1 MSQTR
6 FSLLCVILL
15 LLAGLSTRIGL
26 NNYLFFAGY
35 VVVQYMV
42 LATAWNVLG
51 GYAGYVNF
59 GISGFF
65 GIGVYSTVVLSQL
78 MPLPLPLYVLIAA
91 AVAGLAGL
99 ATGYLTLRLRGVFFS
114 IATLGLSV
122 VLQTFVLNWDFV
134 GGARGVTLV
143 QPATTAVF
151 QNYTQYLFFEMA
163 ALALIAVCI
172 ARWIE
177 RSWVGRG
184 LAALRDDEQAA
195 ECAGVA
201 TLRLKLLATTISG
214 ALMGA
219 AGASY
224 PLYVGYVDPY
234 STFSLVLAVNTLAMP
249 LIGGTASWVGPVI
262 GAVLLSLVQVGT
274 GVTAFSQWSALI
286 VGVLLVLFVI
296 VAPNGLLG
304 LLHRRA
310 SLSKERSA

>member
-1 MSQTR
+1 MNLGR
-6 FSLLCVILL
+6 FTLSCLVLVAFAA
-15 LLAGLSTRIGL
+15 LATRIGL
-26 NNYLFFAGY
+26 NQYVFFAAY
-35 VVVQYMV
+35 IVAQYIV
-42 LATAWNVLG
+42 LATAWNILG

-59 GISGFF
+59 GVAGFF
-65 GIGVYSTVVLSQL
+65 GIGVYSTVVLNQL

-91 AVAGLAGL
+91 MVAGLAGL

-114 IATLGLSV
+114 IATLGLAV

-134 GGARGVTLV
+134 GGARGITLV
-143 QPATTAVF
+143 RPATAAWF
-151 QNYTQYLFFEMA
+151 GNYTQLLFFEMT
-163 ALALIAVCI
+163 ALAVGAVWV

-201 TLRLKLLATTISG
+201 TLRLKLLATAISG

-249 LIGGTASWVGPVI
+249 LIGGTSNWRGPVI

-286 VGVLLVLFVI
+286 VGILLVLFVI

-304 LLHRRA
+304 LFR
-310 SLSKERSA
+310 RSAGPTAEQRT

>member
-1 MSQTR
+1 MSQAR
-6 FSLLCVILL
+6 FSLLCVIV
-15 LLAGLSTRIGL
+15 LLAAGVSTRVGF
-26 NNYLFFAGY
+26 NDYLFFAGY
-35 VVVQYMV
+35 VVVQYIV

-59 GISGFF
+59 GIAGFF
-65 GIGVYSTVVLSQL
+65 GIGVYSTVVLEQL
-78 MPLPLPLYVLIAA
+78 MPLPLPAYVVVA
-91 AVAGLAGL
+91 AVIAGLAGL
-99 ATGYLTLRLRGVFFS
+99 ATGYLTLRLRGVYFS

-122 VLQTFVLNWDFV
+122 VLMTFVLNWDFV
-134 GGARGVTLV
+134 GGARGITLV
-143 QPATTAVF
+143 RPATTALF
-151 QNYTQYLFFEMA
+151 SNYTHLLFFEMT
-163 ALALIAVCI
+163 ALALIAVWI

-177 RSWVGRG
+177 HSWMGRG

-201 TLRLKLLATTISG
+201 TLRLKLVATTLSG

-249 LIGGTASWVGPVI
+249 LIGGTANWVGPVI

-304 LLHRRA
+304 LFRRHIRTA
-310 SLSKERSA
+310 SGRPA

>member
-1 MSQTR
+1 
-6 FSLLCVILL
+6 
-15 LLAGLSTRIGL
+15 
-26 NNYLFFAGY
+26 
-35 VVVQYMV
+35 
-42 LATAWNVLG
+42 
-51 GYAGYVNF
+51 
-59 GISGFF
+59 
-65 GIGVYSTVVLSQL
+65 
-78 MPLPLPLYVLIAA
+78 
-91 AVAGLAGL
+91 
-99 ATGYLTLRLRGVFFS
+99 LRGVFFS
-114 IATLGLSV
+114 IATLGLAV

-134 GGARGVTLV
+134 GGARGITLV
-143 QPATTAVF
+143 RPATTAWF
-151 QNYTQYLFFEMA
+151 GNYTQLLFFEMT
-163 ALALIAVCI
+163 ALAVGAVWV

-249 LIGGTASWVGPVI
+249 LIGGTSSWRGPVL

-286 VGVLLVLFVI
+286 VGILLVLFVV

-304 LLHRRA
+304 LFR
-310 SLSKERSA
+310 RSATPTAEQRT

>member
-1 MSQTR
+1 MNLGR
-6 FSLLCVILL
+6 FTLSCLVLVAV
-15 LLAGLSTRIGL
+15 AGLATRMGL
-26 NNYLFFAGY
+26 NDYAFFAAY
-35 VVVQYMV
+35 IVAQYIV
-42 LATAWNVLG
+42 LATAWNILG

-59 GISGFF
+59 GIAGFF
-65 GIGVYSTVVLSQL
+65 GIGVYSTVVLNQL

-91 AVAGLAGL
+91 IVAGLAGL

-114 IATLGLSV
+114 IATLGLAV

-134 GGARGVTLV
+134 GGARGITLV
-143 QPATTAVF
+143 RPATTAWF
-151 QNYTQYLFFEMA
+151 GNYTQLLFFEMT
-163 ALALIAVCI
+163 ALAVGAVWV

-249 LIGGTASWVGPVI
+249 LIGGTSNWRGPVI
-262 GAVLLSLVQVGT
+262 GAVLLSLVQVAT

-286 VGVLLVLFVI
+286 VGILLVLFVI

-304 LLHRRA
+304 LFRRA
-310 SLSKERSA
+310 AVRPAEQRT